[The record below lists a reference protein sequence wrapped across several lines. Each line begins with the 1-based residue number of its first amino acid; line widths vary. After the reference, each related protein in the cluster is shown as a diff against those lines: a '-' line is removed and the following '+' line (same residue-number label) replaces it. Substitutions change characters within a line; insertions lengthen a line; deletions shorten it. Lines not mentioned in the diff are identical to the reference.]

1 MRSMKPLSP
10 HWRWFAIA
18 LAACGAAAVPIL
30 ILAPWLSGLFLFL
43 LFSIPTNSLLPIPHE
58 PGLLYFARFYSPA
71 LITGAG
77 LIGAGIA
84 CTTDYA
90 LVEAALRHPRIQRAR
105 DSRLGRFAVKSFKR
119 APFWT
124 VFLFSAAPLP
134 SYVVRVLAPAAGY
147 SFARYLAA
155 TVLGRLP
162 AFWIEASIGSAF
174 DIPVWILLS
183 MFALMIGGALLF
195 TRGKR
200 DRPAEEF

>member
-1 MRSMKPLSP
+1 MKSLSD

-30 ILAPWLSGLFLFL
+30 IVAPWLSGLFLFL

-90 LVEAALRHPRIQRAR
+90 LVEAALRHPRIQRA
-105 DSRLGRFAVKSFKR
+105 SEGRLGRWAVKSFNR

-147 SFARYLAA
+147 SFLRYFAA

-162 AFWIEASIGSAF
+162 AFWLEAELGRAF
-174 DIPVWILLS
+174 AIPVWVLLS
-183 MFALMIGGALLF
+183 MFAVMIGGAILV
-195 TRGKR
+195 TRG
-200 DRPAEEF
+200 DRRQRAGEF